1 MIQDRGNAGKTGNT
15 AKLGDMGDTKDTG
28 NTGNTSYTG
37 NIWKGIQRIQWYQGN
52 KDITNSRRD

>member
-15 AKLGDMGDTKDTG
+15 AKLGDIEDTKDTG
-28 NTGNTSYTG
+28 NTG